1 MKRDYKEVLQKIVEK
16 ERNVAERNKGRIP
29 YTTVDGR
36 FDDKLE
42 TNVSWWTNGFW
53 GGFMWQLYT
62 LDKSEIF
69 RENAEFV
76 EEQLD
81 QTLMDYHALDHDNGF
96 KWLQTSVGNYRQFK
110 NEKSKNRA
118 ILAAGDLAGRFN
130 TLGGFIRAW
139 NDWGDDVDRRG
150 WAIIDCMMNLPLL
163 YWASEETG
171 DPRYAQIAKA
181 HADTTIAN
189 FIRGDGSS
197 AHIVEFD
204 METGERVRSYGGQGY
219 EVGSSW
225 TRGQA
230 WALYGMALSY
240 KHTKEERYLDC
251 AKRVANY
258 FIANIPDNGLIPV
271 DFRQPHEPNYEDSTA
286 AAIAA
291 SGLLEIAKFSEGRDK
306 EIYTHHAERLLD
318 ALIEKRCVFSHEID
332 NLLEKCTEAYH
343 SEENRE
349 GTIIYGDYFFVEALM
364 KHSGEEL
371 DLW

>member
-1 MKRDYKEVLQKIVEK
+1 MKRNYREVLQKIAEK
-16 ERNVAERNKGRIP
+16 ERIVAERNKGRIP
-29 YTTVDGR
+29 YTTRKGR

-204 METGERVRSYGGQGY
+204 YGNRRESKVLRRPGIRSGL
-219 EVGSSW
+219 VLD
-225 TRGQA
+225 TRAG
-230 WALYGMALSY
+230 LG
-240 KHTKEERYLDC
+240 TIR
-251 AKRVANY
+251 
-258 FIANIPDNGLIPV
+258 NGLKLQAHERRTV
-271 DFRQPHEPNYEDSTA
+271 SGVRQ
-286 AAIAA
+286 A
-291 SGLLEIAKFSEGRDK
+291 SRELL
-306 EIYTHHAERLLD
+306 Y
-318 ALIEKRCVFSHEID
+318 CQ
-332 NLLEKCTEAYH
+332 
-343 SEENRE
+343 
-349 GTIIYGDYFFVEALM
+349 
-364 KHSGEEL
+364 HSG
-371 DLW
+371 